1 MNIVIWITAVAS
13 LVAVILNIRRHRV
26 CFGIWLA
33 TNLSWMVI
41 DFTHGVYGQ
50 AFLQAVYAGLSVWGL
65 IEWRRD
71 RDQRYDDD
79 AHELKSE
86 RAAE

>member
-1 MNIVIWITAVAS
+1 
-13 LVAVILNIRRHRV
+13 
-26 CFGIWLA
+26 
-33 TNLSWMVI
+33 MVI